1 MTSYYWTCLPLLLMA
16 FAQPPQRGTVA
27 KSPNTA
33 GRCAPMP
40 ADTTGLPNTTVPGGP
55 APPAGAVPAVGTAST
70 PQPVAM
76 ALWCV
81 QERETGLG
89 RPLHVRVTNLRDAI
103 TKDKKDPAEFV
114 LYLNGRPL
122 WNVHG
127 TLVDPQTNTL
137 EFLVARADTSREAW
151 TLLLGKPKAF
161 LRPNIRVGVAY
172 GTDPQLDVAPGAMP
186 PVVTLIVMGG
196 WRVVFGLLI
205 LGGLLVS
212 FWLLAWKSDI
222 IRDSVPPKPPPG
234 ARKPYS
240 LGRLQM
246 AVWFFLILAAFV
258 FLWTITGSVET
269 LNTQALMLMGIGTA
283 TALGA
288 AAVDLAKRTAAE
300 ESLTSIVPQRAR
312 LAEEV
317 GQLTTQVQ
325 AAAAAQPPAD
335 PAAKSLLAVALAEK
349 TALLT
354 RLDAQIAD
362 AKAMESQPVSQKA
375 WKDLLTDA
383 NGISFHRFQMLAWT
397 IVLGFVFVVGVYES
411 LAMPEFNAT
420 LLAVMGIAS
429 GTYLGFKIPEK
440 QS

>member
-1 MTSYYWTCLPLLLMA
+1 MTSYRWAFLPLLLTPSA
-16 FAQPPQRGTVA
+16 GAAQPDTTTRSA
-27 KSPNTA
+27 AIAS
-33 GRCAPMP
+33 RCAPMP
-40 ADTTGLPNTTVPGGP
+40 ADTGRRDTTVLG
-55 APPAGAVPAVGTAST
+55 APTPPTGAAAAVGADTPT

-81 QERETGLG
+81 EESETGLG
-89 RPLHVRVTNLRDAI
+89 RSLHVQVTNLRDAI
-103 TKDKKDPAEFV
+103 IKDKRDPAKFV

-137 EFLVARADTSREAW
+137 EFLVARADTSRETW
-151 TLLLGKPKAF
+151 TLLLGKPTAF
-161 LRPNIRVGVAY
+161 RKPNIRVGVGY
-172 GTDPQLDVAPGAMP
+172 GDAQLDVARGAPP

-196 WRVVFGLLI
+196 WRLTFGLLI
-205 LGGLLVS
+205 LGVLLVS
-212 FWLLAWKSDI
+212 FWQLAWQSNI
-222 IRDSVPPKPPPG
+222 IRDSVPPKPPPD

-258 FLWTITGSVET
+258 FLWMITGSAET
-269 LNTQALMLMGIGTA
+269 LNAQSLMLMGIGTG

-288 AAVDLAKRTAAE
+288 AAVDLGKRTTAE
-300 ESLTSIVPQRAR
+300 NSLASLVPQRAK

-317 GQLTTQVQ
+317 EQLTKQVQ

-349 TALLT
+349 TALVSP
-354 RLDAQIAD
+354 LDAQIAD
-362 AKAMESQPVSQKA
+362 AKAMESEPVSQNL
-375 WKDLLTDA
+375 WKDILTDA

-397 IVLGFVFVVGVYES
+397 IVLGFVFIVGVYEG

-420 LLAVMGIAS
+420 LLALMGIAS
-429 GTYLGFKIPEK
+429 GTYLGFKIPER